1 MSSPRLKPRAFSLN
15 RPALLIALFS
25 FIMLITLS
33 AISIKKIQQ
42 DWRKEQ
48 RITLTLIAKQQAE
61 IISQKVTHALSAT
74 YLLSKQIKHDQGQV
88 IDFEQQASYLF
99 NHIKGIDSLQ
109 LAPNGTVEY
118 IYPLEGNEKAIGHN
132 ILQQDKR
139 KEEAQH
145 AIQQQQL
152 TLAGPFR
159 LVQGYNAVI
168 GRNPIFIE
176 AQGRSLFWGF
186 ASVVIP
192 IKQLLNGNNLRQLE
206 SHHIQF
212 RLTTL
217 RHLGEPVTQI
227 LGNVDLQGDIF
238 ASAQL
243 SIADNQWR
251 LELAQ
256 QDPNQHL
263 ILTKLWATAAILSS
277 LLSFLIYNLASYP
290 LRLAQKVA
298 KQTKELSRLAYFDN
312 LTGLKNRTLL
322 QLELAKTLQRLT
334 QQNEIEQSHQI
345 AALVYLGVDD
355 FKRLNDAFGNKI
367 GDELLLEVTH
377 RLHNICSKKDI
388 ITRAGGDEFAIILP
402 PQSSLKSIE
411 IWLQILLK
419 TLGQPISIDGHQ
431 MQFSISAGIALLPQ
445 DGDSAEVLI
454 QHANLAMTHA
464 KQKGKRRFMFYNNS
478 MEARVKS
485 NLSVELELNKALKHD
500 ELVLFYQPIVD
511 LTTSKPIGFEALI
524 RWQHPEKGLI
534 FPDAFIPVAEQS
546 NLITEIGYWVL
557 EAACKALPNF
567 PPHIQISINVSA
579 RQFMDPQLATRM
591 KQIIYQYH
599 ATPNRITLEIT
610 ETLLIE
616 NIEQVV
622 SSLKNLR
629 DFGLGISV
637 DDFGTGHSS
646 LSKLKLM
653 PISTIK
659 VDRAFIM
666 DLPDNKEDKELTEA
680 ILVMA
685 QKLQLKVVAEG
696 VETAEQRDFLL
707 ANQCNFGQ
715 GYYFSKP
722 VPLDQA
728 LVYTERML
736 IKK

>member
-1 MSSPRLKPRAFSLN
+1 MASPRLNTRAFSLK
-15 RPALLIALFS
+15 RPALLFALFS
-25 FIMLITLS
+25 FAILIALS
-33 AISIKKIQQ
+33 SVSINQIQH
-42 DWRKEQ
+42 DWRQEQ
-48 RITLTLIAKQQAE
+48 HTTLTLIAKQQAE
-61 IISQKVTHALSAT
+61 IISQQINHSLSAT
-74 YLLSKQIKHDQGQV
+74 YLLSKQIEHDQGEV
-88 IDFEQQASYLF
+88 IDFAQQASYLF
-99 NHIKGIDSLQ
+99 RHIKGIDSLQ
-109 LAPNGTVEY
+109 LAPNGIIEH
-118 IYPLEGNEKAIGHN
+118 IYPLKGNEKAIGHN
-132 ILQQDKR
+132 ILQQDQR

-145 AIQQQQL
+145 AIQQQKL

-159 LVQGYNAVI
+159 LVQGYYAVI
-168 GRNPIFIE
+168 GRKPIFIE
-176 AQGRSLFWGF
+176 TQGRSSFWGF

-192 IKQLLNGNNLRQLE
+192 IKQLLNSDNLKILE
-206 SHHIQF
+206 NHHIQF
-212 RLTTL
+212 RLTTQ

-227 LGNVDLQGDIF
+227 LGNTELQGDIF
-238 ASAQL
+238 ATTEL
-243 SIADNQWR
+243 FIADNQWR

-256 QDPNQHL
+256 QYPSQHL
-263 ILTKLWATAAILSS
+263 IAIKLWAIAIILSI
-277 LLSFLIYNLASYP
+277 LLSFLIFNLASYP
-290 LRLAQKVA
+290 LRLAQKVE
-298 KQTKELSRLAYFDN
+298 KQTKKLSRLAYFDN

-322 QLELAKTLQRLT
+322 QLELADTLQLLS
-334 QQNEIEQSHQI
+334 QQNEIEQSHHI

-367 GDELLLEVTH
+367 GDELLLEVTR
-377 RLHNICSKKDI
+377 RLHDVCSKKDI

-411 IWLQILLK
+411 IWLQALLK

-431 MQFSISAGIALLPQ
+431 LQFSISAGVALLPQ
-445 DGDSAEVLI
+445 DGNSAEVLI

-478 MEARVKS
+478 MEALVKS
-485 NLSVELELNKALKHD
+485 NLSVELELNKALKNG

-567 PPHIQISINVSA
+567 PPHIHISINVSA

-646 LSKLKLM
+646 LSKLKVM
-653 PISTIK
+653 PISTLK

-696 VETAEQRDFLL
+696 VETAEQRDFLV

-722 VPLDQA
+722 VPLDHA
-728 LVYTERML
+728 LAYTERIL